1 MSIEYVV
8 FSLKDYIVVL
18 INWKKIREL
27 VEKDPKNNINER
39 FKKIVIK

>member
-8 FSLKDYIVVL
+8 FSLKDKIVVL

>member
-8 FSLKDYIVVL
+8 FSLKDKIVVL

-39 FKKIVIK
+39 F